1 MPLNAIAARVNRL
14 FDAWYAVLVRH
25 AFRVTGRLEVAED
38 VVQEAFYLLYREL
51 AEGRVIEHDRAWTFS
66 VVRRQALRVAY
77 RRLARE
83 VHVASMERLG
93 GAVEPEENRGEL
105 TSLFRVLSPREQDV
119 LRLCLE
125 DLKYREIGALLGISP
140 NSVSTLHRR
149 AIRKLRREMGV
160 GHAAKKV

>member
-1 MPLNAIAARVNRL
+1 MPSQAIAARVNRL

-25 AFRVTGRLEVAED
+25 AFHVTGRLAVAEE

-51 AEGRVIEHDRAWTFS
+51 AEGKAIENDRAWTFS
-66 VVRRQALRVAY
+66 VVRRQAVRVAC

-83 VHVASMERLG
+83 VQVASMERLG
-93 GAVEPEENRGEL
+93 CTVDPEENHEEL
-105 TSLFRVLSPREQDV
+105 TSLFRVLTPREQEV

-125 DLKYREIGALLGISP
+125 DLRYREIGVLLGISA

-149 AIRKLRREMGV
+149 AIRKLRCEMGV
-160 GHAAKKV
+160 GNAAKAV